1 MDYPVDVGLLSVGN
15 NNNNNNN
22 NGTYV
27 SPPPWYR
34 YNVWVSGTLCTA
46 YGLVFCA
53 GLLGNIQLSADR
65 LSLIIIDYDIRASTG
80 NLLVAVVVLR
90 GSRTMRRCVTNL
102 FLVNLAF
109 ADLLV
114 VLACLPFTLVA
125 HLIYRKWIFVYGLSE
140 IFFLFLLM
148 EML

>member
-1 MDYPVDVGLLSVGN
+1 M
-15 NNNNNNN
+15 
-22 NGTYV
+22 
-27 SPPPWYR
+27 
-34 YNVWVSGTLCTA
+34 
-46 YGLVFCA
+46 
-53 GLLGNIQLSADR
+53 
-65 LSLIIIDYDIRASTG
+65 STG

-125 HLIYRKWIFVYGLSE
+125 HLIYRKWIS
-140 IFFLFLLM
+140 FFFCLFRSVFHNLGDGDILTGPK
-148 EML
+148 ESAVK

>member
-1 MDYPVDVGLLSVGN
+1 MFREVN
-15 NNNNNNN
+15 N
-22 NGTYV
+22 TL
-27 SPPPWYR
+27 
-34 YNVWVSGTLCTA
+34 NV
-46 YGLVFCA
+46 YFK
-53 GLLGNIQLSADR
+53 
-65 LSLIIIDYDIRASTG
+65 G

-125 HLIYRKWIFVYGLSE
+125 HLIYRK
-140 IFFLFLLM
+140 
-148 EML
+148 